1 MSIVS
6 IIPSSRISI
15 SIRMAI
21 VSMSIVSIIP
31 VSRISLSLGITFLY
45 TNHGFI
51 FSRGSSSGHNS
62 CGGTH
67 MGIDGRSRS
76 NSMGT
81 RDKLSSLV
89 LANVSGSVDHR
100 GGNMVGV
107 DGGGNVVGV
116 DRGVVVETRVVVV
129 EDSSYGG
136 GLGWGSLF
144 LGMHG
149 GKQSNHQQ
157 NLHGFLDCP

>member
-1 MSIVS
+1 
-6 IIPSSRISI
+6 
-15 SIRMAI
+15 
-21 VSMSIVSIIP
+21 MSIVSIIP
-31 VSRISLSLGITFLY
+31 VSRISLSFSITFLY
-45 TNHGFI
+45 TDHSLI
-51 FSRGSSSGHNS
+51 FSSSSRNNS

-67 MGIDGRSRS
+67 MGIDGRSGS

-81 RDKLSSLV
+81 RDKLSSFV

-100 GGNMVGV
+100 GVV

-136 GLGWGSLF
+136 GFGWGSLF

-149 GKQSNHQQ
+149 DKQRNHQQ
-157 NLHGFLDCP
+157 NLHGFLDCAL

>member
-1 MSIVS
+1 MVGMSIGSIVS
-6 IIPSSRISI
+6 NI
-15 SIRMAI
+15 SIR
-21 VSMSIVSIIP
+21 MSIVSIIP
-31 VSRISLSLGITFLY
+31 VSRISLSLSITFLY
-45 TNHGFI
+45 TDHSFSI
-51 FSRGSSSGHNS
+51 FSRGSSSGHKS

-67 MGIDGRSRS
+67 MGIDGRSGS

-81 RDKLSSLV
+81 RDKLSSFV
-89 LANVSGSVDHR
+89 LANISGSVDHR

-107 DGGGNVVGV
+107 DGGGNMVGI

-149 GKQSNHQQ
+149 GKQRNHQQ
-157 NLHGFLDCP
+157 NLHGFLDCAL

>member
-1 MSIVS
+1 MVGMSIGSIVS
-6 IIPSSRISI
+6 SI
-15 SIRMAI
+15 SIRMSI
-21 VSMSIVSIIP
+21 VSMIP
-31 VSRISLSLGITFLY
+31 VSRISLSLSITFLY
-45 TNHGFI
+45 TDHSFSI

-67 MGIDGRSRS
+67 MGIDGRSGS

-81 RDKLSSLV
+81 RDKLSSFV
-89 LANVSGSVDHR
+89 LANVSGSVDH
-100 GGNMVGV
+100 GGVV
-107 DGGGNVVGV
+107 DSRGNVVGV

-157 NLHGFLDCP
+157 NLHGFLDCAPH

>member
-6 IIPSSRISI
+6 IIPG
-15 SIRMAI
+15 
-21 VSMSIVSIIP
+21 
-31 VSRISLSLGITFLY
+31 SRISLSISITFLY
-45 TNHGFI
+45 TDHSVI
-51 FSRGSSSGHNS
+51 FSRGSSRNNS

-67 MGIDGRSRS
+67 MGIDGRSGS

-81 RDKLSSLV
+81 RDKLSSFV

-100 GGNMVGV
+100 GVV

-136 GLGWGSLF
+136 GL
-144 LGMHG
+144 
-149 GKQSNHQQ
+149 
-157 NLHGFLDCP
+157 

>member
-31 VSRISLSLGITFLY
+31 SSRISLSLGITFLY

-100 GGNMVGV
+100 GVV
-107 DGGGNVVGV
+107 DGGGNMVGV
-116 DRGVVVETRVVVV
+116 DRGVVVETRVVGV

-157 NLHGFLDCP
+157 NLHGFLDCAL